1 MRSALVKIAND
12 NKAPNKIKILNLY
25 CNNVMALNV
34 FDLAIVFS
42 KERVVGPFKADSNYL
57 MCTPKFSQ
65 GKFYKVDCKKFAN
78 CPKE

>member
-25 CNNVMALNV
+25 CNYVMALNV
-34 FDLAIVFS
+34 FDLAIVFN

-57 MCTPKFSQ
+57 MCTPKFL
-65 GKFYKVDCKKFAN
+65 
-78 CPKE
+78 